1 MIFKFPKNLLLAG
14 ICTGVMFSNTAFAE
28 KGNAAVEAVQQQRT
42 VRGTVSDASGPIIGA
57 TVMEKGT
64 SNGTVTDFD
73 GNFSINVKPGATL
86 VISYIGYKAQEITVG
101 NSNSIN
107 VLLEQ
112 DNQSLDEVVV
122 VGYGVQKKKL
132 VTGATVE
139 VKGEAIANRNTISPL
154 SALQNQSPGVNIV
167 ASSGQPG
174 DGFKVNIRGAG
185 TNGDPT
191 PIYVIDGVAGG
202 DINSI
207 NPADIERIDVLKDA
221 ASAAIYGAR
230 AANGVILV
238 TTKQGKAGKVQV
250 NYDGNMGWQNVVKL
264 PRMLTAG
271 EYMTI
276 QDITSM
282 NGGGA
287 PYDWTKYL
295 NQDLIDA
302 YRNGSN
308 PGTNWL
314 ELLKNKNAMTTSQ
327 SLNIS
332 GGSDLSRF
340 SSGFGYQF
348 QDGVFGGPV
357 KSNFS
362 RFTFRINSEHV
373 IYRHG
378 NRDVVKF
385 GENIY
390 FQHRQSQGI
399 RIGNQYNNAIYT
411 MMAAA
416 PIVPVYAADGTM
428 FDYDDL
434 RAQGTEENGLLALNQ
449 YMANPLNKILAGPSA
464 NNKNKSFNLNAVAF
478 LEIQPIKGL
487 TYRGQLSYKQ
497 YANMWK
503 TYEAVYNN
511 NMNEQ
516 RTADQMDMNMG
527 MGWNWSTTNTLN
539 YVFDL
544 KKHNFDMLV
553 GTEYS
558 REGNNMAEQ
567 MRATATNSLFS
578 DFRHAYFNNFSTHTN
593 LQGFPSD
600 DHSLLSYFGRL
611 NYNFDEKYMFSAIIR
626 ADGSSN
632 FAQGHRWGW
641 FPSFSA
647 GWVLSNEKFMQ
658 SMSNWWNFM
667 KLRASWG
674 QNGNENIGAYGY
686 YAAYSFGYDGL
697 YSFNNDKTKGMQGGY
712 PSRLSNPDLTWETSE
727 QTDIGFDARFLNNR
741 LALSFDWYN
750 KETKDLLI
758 EVPISPINGHASQR
772 RNAGSVRNTGVEL
785 ALNWTD
791 LIGKDFRYNVG
802 WNIASNSN
810 KVTAVRNGSGYING
824 GQELLSEGT
833 DYIARMEEGLPIGYF
848 WGFKTA
854 GVIQNQADLDDYLV
868 KNCGGQAANSL
879 QGTGIAPGGLKFVD
893 VNGDGKIDSNDKTM
907 IGNPHPKVTMGI
919 NLGASWSGFDFSLSS
934 YAALGMQIAHTYR
947 KFGNGQFDNW
957 TSEVYKYWHGEGT
970 SNRYPLLLPGNT
982 VNLQNI
988 SDIYIDDAGYFRL
1001 QNLTLGYDF
1010 CRLWKN
1016 SPFQQLRLYFQA
1028 QNLFTITSYE
1038 GMDPEQGTAIGDE
1051 SWVTGVDVGNYPQ
1064 PRTFLIG
1071 VNIKF

>member
-449 YMANPLNKILAGPSA
+449 YMANPLNKILAGQSA

-478 LEIQPIKGL
+478 LEIQPIK
-487 TYRGQLSYKQ
+487 
-497 YANMWK
+497 
-503 TYEAVYNN
+503 V
-511 NMNEQ
+511 
-516 RTADQMDMNMG
+516 
-527 MGWNWSTTNTLN
+527 
-539 YVFDL
+539 
-544 KKHNFDMLV
+544 
-553 GTEYS
+553 
-558 REGNNMAEQ
+558 
-567 MRATATNSLFS
+567 
-578 DFRHAYFNNFSTHTN
+578 
-593 LQGFPSD
+593 
-600 DHSLLSYFGRL
+600 
-611 NYNFDEKYMFSAIIR
+611 
-626 ADGSSN
+626 
-632 FAQGHRWGW
+632 
-641 FPSFSA
+641 
-647 GWVLSNEKFMQ
+647 
-658 SMSNWWNFM
+658 
-667 KLRASWG
+667 
-674 QNGNENIGAYGY
+674 
-686 YAAYSFGYDGL
+686 
-697 YSFNNDKTKGMQGGY
+697 
-712 PSRLSNPDLTWETSE
+712 
-727 QTDIGFDARFLNNR
+727 
-741 LALSFDWYN
+741 
-750 KETKDLLI
+750 
-758 EVPISPINGHASQR
+758 
-772 RNAGSVRNTGVEL
+772 
-785 ALNWTD
+785 
-791 LIGKDFRYNVG
+791 
-802 WNIASNSN
+802 
-810 KVTAVRNGSGYING
+810 
-824 GQELLSEGT
+824 
-833 DYIARMEEGLPIGYF
+833 
-848 WGFKTA
+848 
-854 GVIQNQADLDDYLV
+854 
-868 KNCGGQAANSL
+868 
-879 QGTGIAPGGLKFVD
+879 
-893 VNGDGKIDSNDKTM
+893 
-907 IGNPHPKVTMGI
+907 
-919 NLGASWSGFDFSLSS
+919 
-934 YAALGMQIAHTYR
+934 
-947 KFGNGQFDNW
+947 
-957 TSEVYKYWHGEGT
+957 
-970 SNRYPLLLPGNT
+970 
-982 VNLQNI
+982 
-988 SDIYIDDAGYFRL
+988 
-1001 QNLTLGYDF
+1001 
-1010 CRLWKN
+1010 
-1016 SPFQQLRLYFQA
+1016 
-1028 QNLFTITSYE
+1028 
-1038 GMDPEQGTAIGDE
+1038 
-1051 SWVTGVDVGNYPQ
+1051 
-1064 PRTFLIG
+1064 
-1071 VNIKF
+1071 